1 MTTTQRVTFP
11 SRGLQIAAN
20 LFLPP
25 PEAQLPDRKHAAVI
39 VGHQGT
45 GIKEQASGL
54 YAETLATAGYVALA
68 FDAAH
73 WGESEGIPRGLED
86 PSQRVEDFKCAVTFL
101 SQLGNTVVDPSR
113 IGVVGIC
120 ASGGYSFFAAATD
133 VRIKAIAGISPMCN
147 GTFARAG
154 LKDPATGIINR
165 ETLNQQLAYAANCRL
180 EEAKGHPAPVHNALD
195 GLASVFSNPKEDI
208 KGYYSSP
215 LWRHPRCTNEMVI
228 RSVEL
233 LVPFD
238 AFQHIEWISPRPVL
252 FVAGS
257 EAVTMPFVKE
267 AYERA
272 LEPKELV
279 IVPGKYHVD
288 LYQDIS
294 ETGPKLV
301 SFFAESLYDADGTIL
316 ASSAVAYK
324 HVENERRNTRETN
337 LDAQP
342 ESRYSAN
349 YHGHREDR
357 REAQAGRLLF
367 FRLELF

>member
-1 MTTTQRVTFP
+1 MITTQRVTFP

-25 PEAQLPDRKHAAVI
+25 PESQLPDRKHAAVI

-154 LKDPATGIINR
+154 LKEPATGIINR

-257 EAVTMPFVKE
+257 EAVTLPFVKE

-279 IVPGKYHVD
+279 IVSGKYHVD

-301 SFFAESLYDADGTIL
+301 SFFAESLC
-316 ASSAVAYK
+316 K
-324 HVENERRNTRETN
+324 
-337 LDAQP
+337 
-342 ESRYSAN
+342 
-349 YHGHREDR
+349 
-357 REAQAGRLLF
+357 
-367 FRLELF
+367 